1 MDFKTTSNSGDED
14 EDSGQ
19 MADIN
24 IVPLVD
30 VMLVL
35 LIIFMVTAPLSI
47 GGINVDLPSSK
58 ARSTG
63 MAENRVVLSINVRG
77 NYYIEKMEVLAAN
90 LDQRL
95 LEIYQNREK
104 KELYIRADKGVVYGR
119 VVDAMSAAK
128 LAGVTKISML
138 TQAPSKPDKG

>member
-1 MDFKTTSNSGDED
+1 MDFKSSQSDNEEESGH
-14 EDSGQ
+14 

-58 ARSTG
+58 ARSRD
-63 MAENRVVLSINVRG
+63 MSEDRVVLSINSKG
-77 NYYIEKMEVLAAN
+77 EYFIEKMEVPAGV

-95 LEIYQNREK
+95 KELYQQREK
-104 KELYIRADKGVVYGR
+104 KDLYIRADKTVVYGR

-128 LAGVTKISML
+128 LAGVTRISML
-138 TQAPSKPDKG
+138 TQAPTKP

>member
-1 MDFKTTSNSGDED
+1 MEFKQQSDNED
-14 EDSGQ
+14 ENGA

-58 ARSTG
+58 ARSRD
-63 MAENRVVLSINVRG
+63 MAEDRVVLSINQKG
-77 NYYIEKMEVLAAN
+77 EYFIEKMEVPAGV

-95 LEIYQNREK
+95 QELYQQREK
-104 KELYIRADKGVVYGR
+104 KELYIRADKAVVYGR

-128 LAGVTKISML
+128 LAGVTRISML
-138 TQAPSKPDKG
+138 TQAPTKPQ

>member
-1 MDFKTTSNSGDED
+1 MEFKSSQSDNE

-58 ARSTG
+58 ARSRD
-63 MAENRVVLSINVRG
+63 MAEDRVVLSINAKG
-77 NYYIEKMEVLAAN
+77 EYFIEKMEVPTAV

-95 LEIYQNREK
+95 KELYQQRER
-104 KELYIRADKGVVYGR
+104 KELYIRADKAVVYGK

-128 LAGVTKISML
+128 LAGVTRISML
-138 TQAPSKPDKG
+138 TQAPQKPM

>member
-1 MDFKTTSNSGDED
+1 MEFKQQSDNED
-14 EDSGQ
+14 ENGA

-58 ARSTG
+58 ARSRA
-63 MAENRVVLSINVRG
+63 MADDRVVLSINQKG
-77 NYYIEKMEVLAAN
+77 EYFIEKMEVPAGV

-95 LEIYQNREK
+95 QELYQQREK
-104 KELYIRADKGVVYGR
+104 KELYIRADKAVVYGR

-128 LAGVTKISML
+128 LAGVTRISML
-138 TQAPSKPDKG
+138 TQAPTKPQ

>member
-1 MDFKTTSNSGDED
+1 MEFKQPQSDGDD
-14 EDSGQ
+14 ENGA

-58 ARSTG
+58 ARSRD
-63 MAENRVVLSINVRG
+63 MAEDRVVLSINQKG
-77 NYYIEKMEVLAAN
+77 EYFIEKMEVPAGV
-90 LDQRL
+90 LDIRL
-95 LEIYQNREK
+95 KELYQQREK
-104 KELYIRADKGVVYGR
+104 KELYIRADKAVIYGR

-128 LAGVTKISML
+128 LAGVTRISML
-138 TQAPSKPDKG
+138 TQAPTKPQ

>member
-1 MDFKTTSNSGDED
+1 MEFKSSQSDNDEESGH
-14 EDSGQ
+14 

-58 ARSTG
+58 ARSRD
-63 MAENRVVLSINVRG
+63 MSEDRVVLSINAKG
-77 NYYIEKMEVLAAN
+77 QYFIEKMEVPAGV

-95 LEIYQNREK
+95 KELYQQREK
-104 KELYIRADKGVVYGR
+104 KDLYIRADKTVVYGR

-128 LAGVTKISML
+128 LAGVTRISML
-138 TQAPSKPDKG
+138 TQAPTKP

>member
-1 MDFKTTSNSGDED
+1 MEFKQPQSDGDD
-14 EDSGQ
+14 ENGA

-58 ARSTG
+58 ARSRD
-63 MAENRVVLSINVRG
+63 MAEDRVVLSINQKG
-77 NYYIEKMEVLAAN
+77 EYFIEKMEVPAGV
-90 LDQRL
+90 LDIRL
-95 LEIYQNREK
+95 KELYQQREK
-104 KELYIRADKGVVYGR
+104 KELYIRADKAVVYGR

-128 LAGVTKISML
+128 LAGVTRISML
-138 TQAPSKPDKG
+138 TQAPTKPQ

>member
-1 MDFKTTSNSGDED
+1 MEFKSSQSDNDEESGH
-14 EDSGQ
+14 

-58 ARSTG
+58 ARSRD
-63 MAENRVVLSINVRG
+63 MSEDRVVLSINSKG
-77 NYYIEKMEVLAAN
+77 QYFIEKMEVPAGV

-95 LEIYQNREK
+95 KELYQQREK
-104 KELYIRADKGVVYGR
+104 KDLYIRADKTVVYGR

-128 LAGVTKISML
+128 LAGVTRISML
-138 TQAPSKPDKG
+138 TQAPTKP

>member
-1 MDFKTTSNSGDED
+1 MEFKTSHED
-14 EDSGQ
+14 HEDDSGH

-47 GGINVDLPSSK
+47 GGISITLPSSK
-58 ARSTG
+58 ARAS
-63 MAENRVVLSINVRG
+63 AVSENRVVLSINVKG
-77 NYYIEKMEVLAAN
+77 DYFLEKVGIPGEVLET
-90 LDQRL
+90 RL
-95 LEIYQNREK
+95 AEIYANREK
-104 KELYIRADKGVVYGR
+104 KEIYIRADKAVVYEK
-119 VVDAMSAAK
+119 VVNAMSAAR

-138 TQAPSKPDKG
+138 TEAKIPARK

>member
-1 MDFKTTSNSGDED
+1 MEFKTSTED
-14 EDSGQ
+14 HEDDTGS

-47 GGINVDLPSSK
+47 GGISINLPVSK
-58 ARSTG
+58 ARSS
-63 MAENRVVLSINVRG
+63 AVSENRVILTISVKGEYFL
-77 NYYIEKMEVLAAN
+77 EKLGIPSEALETRLA
-90 LDQRL
+90 
-95 LEIYQNREK
+95 EIYQNREK
-104 KELYIRADKGVVYGR
+104 KEIYIRADKSVVYEK
-119 VVDAMSAAK
+119 VVNAMSAAR

-138 TQAPSKPDKG
+138 TEAKIPARN

>member
-1 MDFKTTSNSGDED
+1 MDFKSSQSDNDDDTGH
-14 EDSGQ
+14 

-58 ARSTG
+58 ARSRD
-63 MAENRVVLSINVRG
+63 MAEDRIVLSINTKG
-77 NYYIEKMEVLAAN
+77 EYFIEKMEVPAGV

-95 LEIYQNREK
+95 KDLYQQREK
-104 KELYIRADKGVVYGR
+104 KELYIRADKAVVYGR

-128 LAGVTKISML
+128 LAGVTRISML
-138 TQAPSKPDKG
+138 TQAPNKPQ

>member
-1 MDFKTTSNSGDED
+1 MEFKQPQSDGED
-14 EDSGQ
+14 ENGA

-58 ARSTG
+58 ARSRD
-63 MAENRVVLSINVRG
+63 MAEDRVVLSINQKG
-77 NYYIEKMEVLAAN
+77 EYFIEKMEVPAGV
-90 LDQRL
+90 LDIRL
-95 LEIYQNREK
+95 KELYQQREK
-104 KELYIRADKGVVYGR
+104 KELYIRADKAVVYGR

-128 LAGVTKISML
+128 LAGVTRISML
-138 TQAPSKPDKG
+138 TQAPTKPQ

>member
-1 MDFKTTSNSGDED
+1 MEFKSSQSDNDD
-14 EDSGQ
+14 DSGQ
-19 MADIN
+19 VADIN

-47 GGINVDLPSSK
+47 GGINVELPSSK
-58 ARSTG
+58 ARSSG
-63 MAENRVVLSINVRG
+63 MAEDRVVLSINSKG
-77 NYYIEKMEVLAAN
+77 QYFIEKMEVPAGV

-95 LEIYQNREK
+95 KDLYQQREK
-104 KELYIRADKGVVYGR
+104 KELYIRADKTVVYGR

-128 LAGVTKISML
+128 LAGVTRISML
-138 TQAPSKPDKG
+138 TQAPNKPL

>member
-1 MDFKTTSNSGDED
+1 MEFKQPQSDGDD
-14 EDSGQ
+14 DNGA

-58 ARSTG
+58 ARSRD
-63 MAENRVVLSINVRG
+63 MAEDRVVLSINQKG
-77 NYYIEKMEVLAAN
+77 EYFIEKMEVPAGV
-90 LDQRL
+90 LDIRL
-95 LEIYQNREK
+95 KELYSQREK
-104 KELYIRADKGVVYGR
+104 KELYIRADKAVVYGR

-128 LAGVTKISML
+128 LAGVTRISML
-138 TQAPSKPDKG
+138 TQAPTKPQ

>member
-1 MDFKTTSNSGDED
+1 MEFKQSQSDGDD
-14 EDSGQ
+14 DNGA

-58 ARSTG
+58 ARSRD
-63 MAENRVVLSINVRG
+63 MAEDRVVLSINQKG
-77 NYYIEKMEVLAAN
+77 EYFIEKMEVPAGV
-90 LDQRL
+90 LDIRL
-95 LEIYQNREK
+95 KELYQQREK
-104 KELYIRADKGVVYGR
+104 KELYIRADKAVVYGR

-128 LAGVTKISML
+128 LAGVTRISML
-138 TQAPSKPDKG
+138 TQAPTKPQ

>member
-1 MDFKTTSNSGDED
+1 MEFKSSQSDNDD
-14 EDSGQ
+14 DSGQ
-19 MADIN
+19 VADIN

-35 LIIFMVTAPLSI
+35 LIIIFMVTAPLSI

-58 ARSTG
+58 ARSSG
-63 MAENRVVLSINVRG
+63 MAEDRVVLSINSKG
-77 NYYIEKMEVLAAN
+77 EYFIEKMEVPAGV

-95 LEIYQNREK
+95 KDLYQQREK
-104 KELYIRADKGVVYGR
+104 KELYIRADKTVVYGR

-128 LAGVTKISML
+128 LAGVTRISML
-138 TQAPSKPDKG
+138 TQAPNKPL

>member
-1 MDFKTTSNSGDED
+1 MEFKASNPEQDD
-14 EDSGQ
+14 DAGQ

-63 MAENRVVLSINVRG
+63 MAEDRVVLSINTKG
-77 NYYIEKMEVLAAN
+77 QYFIEKLEVPAGVLEK
-90 LDQRL
+90 RL
-95 LEIYQNREK
+95 QEIYQNREK
-104 KELYIRADKGVVYGR
+104 KELYIRADKSVVYGK

-138 TQAPSKPDKG
+138 TQAPTKPDKG

>member
-1 MDFKTTSNSGDED
+1 MEFKQSQSDNED
-14 EDSGQ
+14 DNGA

-58 ARSTG
+58 ARSRD
-63 MAENRVVLSINVRG
+63 MAEDRVVLSINQKG
-77 NYYIEKMEVLAAN
+77 EYFIEKMEVPAGV
-90 LDQRL
+90 LDMRL
-95 LEIYQNREK
+95 KELYQQREK
-104 KELYIRADKGVVYGR
+104 KELYIRADKAVIYGR

-128 LAGVTKISML
+128 LAGVTRISML
-138 TQAPSKPDKG
+138 TQAPTKPQ